1 MGALLDAIFY
11 VITAPLRLFG
21 RSRGFRLI
29 IGAVVVIALF
39 FAATL
44 WALDRFF
51 PANEASR
58 VAAKLTPLPP
68 LPPLSRQS
76 YVIAPV
82 AISISAIQN
91 AIEASA
97 PRNFT
102 QKSNQSLS
110 GVLQNA
116 DLGLTVNRGNIA
128 VNGRDNELTVITPLT
143 GSLHVA
149 GQLGAVAGN
158 IVGGTAGGIA
168 GALGGLLGGS
178 GLGNDLNKAIG
189 GLAGKTLDQNI
200 ELRSQVVVRSRP
212 AFAANWRLQPNL
224 AAQVTLADTAVNIAG
239 IKINMAGE
247 AKPLIE
253 QQVNQQVAAF
263 EGRIRNDPMIE
274 QAAREQWAKM
284 CRSIPLGGGNTGLP
298 ELWLEMKPTRAAA
311 AQPQIDA
318 RSMTLAIGVMAETR
332 ITPQATKPA
341 CPFPQAL
348 ELVPPMENGKLV
360 VGVPIDVPFKD
371 LNKLIDAQLKG
382 RRFPDDKNAPVE
394 VEVLKA
400 SLAAGQIGESR
411 SGNSTSPASAEASGD
426 RLLISLRVN
435 AHERKS
441 WFGFGAQADVAIWG
455 RPKLDPQTQ
464 VLRLTDVSLAV
475 ESEAAYGLL
484 GTAAR
489 AAMPYLTQ
497 AIADNAM
504 IDLTPFLADAKT
516 KIAAALAD
524 FRHAG
529 NGVTVDTSIDTLRL
543 NGIAFDSNVLRV
555 IAEAEGRAKVSVTQL
570 PRM

>member
-1 MGALLDAIFY
+1 MGAFLDAIFY
-11 VITAPLRLFG
+11 IITSPLRLFG
-21 RSRGFRLI
+21 RSHRFRLI
-29 IGAVVVIALF
+29 AGAVVIIALF

-51 PANEASR
+51 PANDASR

-68 LPPLSRQS
+68 LPPMSRQS

-82 AISISAIQN
+82 AVSIGAIQN
-91 AIEASA
+91 AIEAST
-97 PRNFT
+97 PRNFS
-102 QKSNQSLS
+102 QRSNQSLS

-116 DLGLTVNRGNIA
+116 DLGLNINRGNIA

-143 GSLHVA
+143 GTLHVA

-212 AFAANWRLQPNL
+212 NFAANWRLQPNL

-253 QQVNQQVAAF
+253 QQVNQQVAAL
-263 EGRIRNDPMIE
+263 ESRIRNDPMIE
-274 QAAREQWAKM
+274 QAARAQWTKM
-284 CRSIPLGGGNTGLP
+284 CRSIPLGGGDTGLP
-298 ELWLEMKPTRAAA
+298 ELFLEMKPVRAAA

-318 RSMTLAIGVMAETR
+318 RNMTLAIGVMAETR

-382 RRFPDDKNAPVE
+382 KRFPDDKNAPVE

-400 SLAAGQIGESR
+400 SLAASD
-411 SGNSTSPASAEASGD
+411 D
-426 RLLISLRVN
+426 RLLISLRVK

-475 ESEAAYGLL
+475 ESEAAFGLL

-497 AIADNAM
+497 AIADNAV
-504 IDLTPFLADAKT
+504 IDLTPFLDDAKK
-516 KIAAALAD
+516 KIGAAMAD
-524 FRHAG
+524 FRQAG
-529 NGVTVDTSIDTLRL
+529 NGVTVETAVNTLRL

-555 IAEAEGRAKVSVTQL
+555 IAEAEGTAKVSVTQL
-570 PRM
+570 PRL

>member
-1 MGALLDAIFY
+1 MGAFLDAIFY
-11 VITAPLRLFG
+11 IITSPLRLFG
-21 RSRGFRLI
+21 RSHRFRLI
-29 IGAVVVIALF
+29 VGAVVIIALF

-68 LPPLSRQS
+68 LPPMSRQS

-82 AISISAIQN
+82 AVSIGAIQN
-91 AIEASA
+91 AIEAST
-97 PRNFT
+97 PRNFS
-102 QKSNQSLS
+102 QRSNQSLS

-116 DLGLTVNRGNIA
+116 DLGLNINRGNIA

-143 GSLHVA
+143 GTLHVA

-212 AFAANWRLQPNL
+212 NFAANWRLQPNL

-253 QQVNQQVAAF
+253 QQVNQQVAAL
-263 EGRIRNDPMIE
+263 ESRIRNDPMIE
-274 QAAREQWAKM
+274 QAARAQWTKM
-284 CRSIPLGGGNTGLP
+284 CRSIPLGGGDTGLP
-298 ELWLEMKPTRAAA
+298 ELFLEMKPVRAAA

-318 RSMTLAIGVMAETR
+318 RNMTLAIGVMAETR

-382 RRFPDDKNAPVE
+382 KRFPDDKNAPVE

-400 SLAAGQIGESR
+400 SLAASD
-411 SGNSTSPASAEASGD
+411 D
-426 RLLISLRVN
+426 RLLISLRVK

-475 ESEAAYGLL
+475 ESEAAFGLL
-484 GTAAR
+484 GTTAR

-497 AIADNAM
+497 AIADNAV
-504 IDLTPFLADAKT
+504 IDLTPFLDDAKK
-516 KIAAALAD
+516 KIGAAMAD
-524 FRHAG
+524 FRQAG
-529 NGVTVDTSIDTLRL
+529 NGVTVETAVNTLRL

-555 IAEAEGRAKVSVTQL
+555 IAEAEGTAKVSVTQL
-570 PRM
+570 PRL

>member
-1 MGALLDAIFY
+1 MGPFIDAIFY

-21 RSRGFRLI
+21 RSHRFRIVL
-29 IGAVVVIALF
+29 GAIVIIALF

-82 AISISAIQN
+82 AITVDAIQK

-97 PRNFT
+97 PRSFS
-102 QKSNQSLS
+102 QRSNQSLS

-116 DLGLTVNRGNIA
+116 DLGLNISRGNIA
-128 VNGRDNELTVITPLT
+128 VNGRAGELTVATPLT
-143 GSLHVA
+143 GTLHVA

-158 IVGGTAGGIA
+158 VIGGTAGGIA

-178 GLGNDLNKAIG
+178 NLGNDLNKAIG

-253 QQVNQQVAAF
+253 QQVNQQVANF

-274 QAAREQWAKM
+274 QAAREQWSKM
-284 CRSIPLGGGNTGLP
+284 CRSIPLGGDKTGLP
-298 ELWLEMKPTRAAA
+298 ELYLEMKPVRAAA

-318 RSMTLAIGVMAETR
+318 KNMTLVIGVMAETR

-341 CPFPQAL
+341 CPFPQQL

-400 SLAAGQIGESR
+400 SLAA
-411 SGNSTSPASAEASGD
+411 ADD
-426 RLLISLRVN
+426 RLLISLRVK

-475 ESEAAYGLL
+475 ESEAAFGLL

-497 AIADNAM
+497 AIADNAV

-516 KIAAALAD
+516 KIAAAMAD
-524 FRHAG
+524 FRQAG
-529 NGVTVDTSIDTLRL
+529 NGVTVNTSIDTLRL

-555 IAEAEGRAKVSVTQL
+555 IAEAEGSARVAVTQL